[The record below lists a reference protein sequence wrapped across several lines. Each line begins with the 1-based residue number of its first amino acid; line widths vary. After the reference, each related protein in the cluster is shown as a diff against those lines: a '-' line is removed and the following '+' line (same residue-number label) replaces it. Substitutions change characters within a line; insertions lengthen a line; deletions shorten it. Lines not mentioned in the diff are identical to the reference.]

1 MIRRGAPLALL
12 LLAGC
17 DGNVIIS
24 GIYFAPW
31 LACVALGAALAL
43 AGTRLLQAHVFDYD
57 ERYFAF
63 AFLPLTI
70 LFAFALWFVFAR
82 GT

>member
-1 MIRRGAPLALL
+1 MTRRAALL
-12 LLAGC
+12 GLLPLAGC
-17 DGNVIIS
+17 DGNVIIA

-31 LACVALGAALAL
+31 LACVALGAGLAL
-43 AGTRLLQAHVFDYD
+43 AGTRLLQSHVFDYD

-63 AFLPLTI
+63 AFLPLTA

-82 GT
+82 TP